1 MSRGHFVA
9 TWGRHSCLPVG
20 QTGIS
25 VPPFTVSRHFLR
37 RAFTLVELLVV
48 IAIIGVLVALLLPAV
63 QSAREAARRT
73 SCLNN
78 LRQIG
83 LAIHTYV
90 DANKTHAL
98 GRDGT
103 VQTTLAWSFRLLPF
117 LEDGAVYESHDY
129 SLRVDHERNARS
141 MRTPIP
147 SYYCPTR
154 RQPIADR
161 DFDNNDSPTQ
171 VPGVAAGG
179 DYAANVGARW
189 EGVHNSDWQEATGG
203 PFFTNVVIEPR
214 QVTDGTSKT
223 LAVGERFILSDV
235 DRAGRPRTHYQ
246 MGDTAFLAGDNPWTI
261 FASVERGFP
270 SGPLDT
276 DITKFGSD
284 HPGIAHFV
292 WLDAHVEGLRYA
304 TSIRVLRA
312 LSAIADGDIVVGDE

>member
-1 MSRGHFVA
+1 M
-9 TWGRHSCLPVG
+9 
-20 QTGIS
+20 I
-25 VPPFTVSRHFLR
+25 R
-37 RAFTLVELLVV
+37 RAAQRGFTLVELLVV

-73 SCLNN
+73 SCQNN

-90 DANKTHAL
+90 DAYSVHAL

-103 VQTTLAWSFRLLPF
+103 TQDTLAWSFRLLPF
-117 LEDGAVYESHDY
+117 MEDGAVHAAHNY
-129 SLRVDHERNARS
+129 SLRVDDERNAVS

-154 RQPIADR
+154 RLPIADR
-161 DFDNNDSPTQ
+161 DFDNNDSPTR
-171 VPGVAAGG
+171 VPGAAAGG

-189 EGVHNSDWQEATGG
+189 EGVHNSDWRQETGG
-203 PFFTNVVIEPR
+203 PFFTDVVIEPR
-214 QVTDGTSKT
+214 KVVDGTSKT
-223 LAVGERFILSDV
+223 LAVGERFILSE
-235 DRAGRPRTHYQ
+235 AGGGGRRTHYQ
-246 MGDTAFLAGDNPWTI
+246 MGDTAFLAGDNPWTV

-270 SGPLDT
+270 SGPFDT

-284 HPGIAHFV
+284 HPGVAHFV
-292 WLDAHVEGLRYA
+292 WLDAHVEGLQYA

-312 LSAIADGDIVVGDE
+312 LAAIADGEIVAGDE